1 MFGFNSLVR
10 ITKFIFKN
18 NLFDKQQSISI
29 SIKKQ
34 EKIVLKTS
42 NSSNRLNWWD
52 KLIKINDHK
61 NIS

>member
-10 ITKFIFKN
+10 IAKFIFKN
-18 NLFDKQQSISI
+18 NLFDKQQSIGV

-42 NSSNRLNWWD
+42 NSSNHL
-52 KLIKINDHK
+52 
-61 NIS
+61 S